1 MLDCEWNMNVKPH
14 DSVRFR
20 DGEAQHRTG
29 TSWRRPKSAVI
40 HGSFWQSS

>member
-1 MLDCEWNMNVKPH
+1 MLDCERNMNGKPH

-29 TSWRRPKSAVI
+29 TSVPRTKSAVI